1 MDNIPPST
9 HYSFH
14 DINNNNDDD
23 DGNNNNNNNSNPFDI
38 PQRINQD
45 MVAAP
50 TSSQLPPSNPT
61 SRDANVAKRYRPAPA
76 KTFQCRGYGDCHMVF
91 SRSEHLARHIRKH
104 TGERPFTC
112 HCGKQF
118 SRLDNLRQHAQTV
131 HSDKQEENERMMR
144 DLTALHTSMT
154 AAHKAANTRG
164 KRAQQQHQQ
173 QQQQQLQHASAS
185 ASSAGVVTTS
195 ANAAAAAAAAAA
207 AQLGMGGMNNGVKVE
222 ELQMHRSLSS
232 ANNYGQQRPGTSVGY
247 DVGPDST
254 GPAPSFGHRAWQLD
268 TTGANNPPP
277 GAHLAGSRPYH
288 AQEQLQLQPGQHQHQ
303 QRMPGVSAYPAHHP
317 ADGHS
322 FRDSHQ
328 SFRSSAAAAAATT
341 TVQSPQSAG
350 AQYQYGQQFQQQSQQ
365 YPPGQSFL
373 ASQSFLPSPA
383 ELASGRPSSSR
394 SRPPTSGGPDAG
406 TTVSATAAPRT
417 TLPPLHSV
425 VPQSIAA
432 PGRQPSVLQL
442 PPGSAGTGASRRPG
456 TAPATYAYLPHRS
469 SFGSTG
475 RSAAAAS
482 ITGSGLGTVPELS
495 VYGGSSELGGPGV
508 ASSAHEFARF
518 GQREYA
524 HVGYPPSP
532 PDGYGSGAND
542 SPFSFHPPS
551 LGDSGAPTATAAGTS
566 RLRKRPYG
574 GSESDDDDD
583 DDDDRRSDRSF
594 GAGGGISDD
603 GDGEYDVAPPGS
615 SAGAAARPPPTPST
629 AAGER
634 HAEQFDYNGSGSRP
648 QSRRL
653 SVMELCNDPDAPGST
668 FLPISASRPATASGR
683 FEFASPGAAAALAE
697 SDAAAA
703 TIPIKTIPAPS
714 SSSAITATAVSSATA
729 TAAAGTRGSS
739 SSPGGSASGSSPF
752 AYGLDSGPGGSGGGL
767 HPAVRRHGAGA
778 SPSGST
784 AAAAATTSAA
794 TPTASVL
801 PRSGQQQQQFQR
813 TTSPRS
819 PVSYGRGSPSSASA
833 AGSRSSRTGSPAYA
847 YVGDSSSVQQQ
858 QQQQQ
863 SASPPSA
870 ASVVRDQVRV
880 SVSPR
885 GSTATPTGVRV

>member
-1 MDNIPPST
+1 
-9 HYSFH
+9 
-14 DINNNNDDD
+14 
-23 DGNNNNNNNSNPFDI
+23 
-38 PQRINQD
+38 

-50 TSSQLPPSNPT
+50 TASHLPPSNPT

-154 AAHKAANTRG
+154 AAHKAANARG
-164 KRAQQQHQQ
+164 KRAQQQHQ
-173 QQQQQLQHASAS
+173 QHASAS

-195 ANAAAAAAAAAA
+195 ANNNAAAAAAAAAA

-254 GPAPSFGHRAWQLD
+254 GPAPSFGHRAWQID

-277 GAHLAGSRPYH
+277 GAHLAGSRLYH

-328 SFRSSAAAAAATT
+328 SFRSSAAATTASTTTTAAAAAT

-365 YPPGQSFL
+365 YAPGQSFL
-373 ASQSFLPSPA
+373 APQSFLPSPA
-383 ELASGRPSSSR
+383 ELASRRPSSSR
-394 SRPPTSGGPDAG
+394 SRPPSSGGPDAG
-406 TTVSATAAPRT
+406 STVSATAAPRT

-456 TAPATYAYLPHRS
+456 TAPAAYAYLPHRS
-469 SFGSTG
+469 SFGSSG
-475 RSAAAAS
+475 RSAAAAAAAS

-583 DDDDRRSDRSF
+583 DDDRRSDRSF

-603 GDGEYDVAPPGS
+603 DDGEYDVAPPGS
-615 SAGAAARPPPTPST
+615 SAGTAARPPPTPST

-634 HAEQFDYNGSGSRP
+634 HAEQFDYSGSGSRP

-683 FEFASPGAAAALAE
+683 FEFTSPGAAAALAE

-714 SSSAITATAVSSATA
+714 SSSAITATAVSSA
-729 TAAAGTRGSS
+729 AAAAAAVGARGSS
-739 SSPGGSASGSSPF
+739 NSPGGSPSGSSPF

-767 HPAVRRHGAGA
+767 YPAVRRHGAGA
-778 SPSGST
+778 GPSSST
-784 AAAAATTSAA
+784 AAATS
-794 TPTASVL
+794 TASVL
-801 PRSGQQQQQFQR
+801 PRSSQQQQQFQR

-819 PVSYGRGSPSSASA
+819 PVSYGRGSPAST

-847 YVGDSSSVQQQ
+847 YVGDSGSVQY

-863 SASPPSA
+863 SASSPSA
-870 ASVVRDQVRV
+870 ASVRDQVRV